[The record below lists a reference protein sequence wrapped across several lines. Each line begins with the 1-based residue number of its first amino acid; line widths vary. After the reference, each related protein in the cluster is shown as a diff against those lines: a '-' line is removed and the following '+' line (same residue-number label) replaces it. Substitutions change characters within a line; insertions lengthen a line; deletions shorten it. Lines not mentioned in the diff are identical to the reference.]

1 MREVLARKC
10 CASATPFYKALSL
23 YFLNEQNTRDKA
35 PSFVELTYIKF
46 ECTNCSYKK
55 SRLSLLF
62 KTCVKF

>member
-23 YFLNEQNTRDKA
+23 YFLSEQNTRDKA

-46 ECTNCSYKK
+46 ECTNCRYKK
-55 SRLSLLF
+55 KQAQPAF
-62 KTCVKF
+62 